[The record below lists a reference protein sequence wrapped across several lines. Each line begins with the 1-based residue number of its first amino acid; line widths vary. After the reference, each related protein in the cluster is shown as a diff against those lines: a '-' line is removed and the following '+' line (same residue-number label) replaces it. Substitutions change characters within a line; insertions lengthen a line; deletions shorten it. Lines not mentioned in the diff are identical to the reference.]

1 MVYVER
7 YVMKYVK
14 LLEKFG
20 IDGRVKLE
28 LYYNIGMLNEILGN
42 FNEVLKYYLMYFKV
56 CKQSGDKKGMVQVYG
71 CLGSV
76 YVVIRNW

>member
-42 FNEVLKYYLMYFKV
+42 FNEVLKYYFMYFKV
-56 CKQSGDKKGMVQVYG
+56 CK
-71 CLGSV
+71 
-76 YVVIRNW
+76 

>member
-1 MVYVER
+1 MNLSIVYKFIGNMVYVEW

-42 FNEVLKYYLMYFKV
+42 FNEVLKYYFMYFKV
-56 CKQSGDKKGMVQVYG
+56 CK
-71 CLGSV
+71 
-76 YVVIRNW
+76 

>member
-1 MVYVER
+1 MNLSIVYKFIGNMVYVER

-42 FNEVLKYYLMYFKV
+42 FNEVLKYYFMYFKV
-56 CKQSGDKKGMVQVYG
+56 CK
-71 CLGSV
+71 
-76 YVVIRNW
+76 

>member
-1 MVYVER
+1 
-7 YVMKYVK
+7 MKYVK

-42 FNEVLKYYLMYFKV
+42 FNEVLKYYFMYFKV
-56 CKQSGDKKGMVQVYG
+56 CK
-71 CLGSV
+71 
-76 YVVIRNW
+76 

>member
-1 MVYVER
+1 MNLSIVYKFIGNMVYVER

-20 IDGRVKLE
+20 IDGWVKLE

-42 FNEVLKYYLMYFKV
+42 FNEVLKYYFMYFKV
-56 CKQSGDKKGMVQVYG
+56 CK
-71 CLGSV
+71 
-76 YVVIRNW
+76 